1 MVTALA
7 FSADGTRLASAS
19 QDQTVRL
26 WDLDRREELGE
37 QVRLTASPGLV
48 FVPATQRLAVAG
60 SGLMLWPMDAT
71 TWRRTACDILG
82 ERRLTQPE
90 IDQYLRGSAPAAS
103 C

>member
-1 MVTALA
+1 
-7 FSADGTRLASAS
+7 
-19 QDQTVRL
+19 
-26 WDLDRREELGE
+26 
-37 QVRLTASPGLV
+37 
-48 FVPATQRLAVAG
+48 
-60 SGLMLWPMDAT
+60 MDAT